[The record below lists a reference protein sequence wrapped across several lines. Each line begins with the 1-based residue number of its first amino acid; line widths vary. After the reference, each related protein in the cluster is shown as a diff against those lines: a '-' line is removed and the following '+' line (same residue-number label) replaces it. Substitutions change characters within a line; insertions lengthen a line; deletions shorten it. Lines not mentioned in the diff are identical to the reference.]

1 MKLQASNGN
10 SFELRIVSYQ
20 FADTAGCEYDDNWLI
35 IEINVAHPDGAWRAR
50 DPSMLTSEVATLSRW
65 LRHHNQTYN
74 KTQTCGFIEPNLEF
88 RFSDDRETL
97 SVYFYLES
105 RPDWIPDKYD
115 FDGDVFVDFPL
126 DEINLQNA
134 ADELDRQL
142 VQFPERGMKNVD

>member
-1 MKLQASNGN
+1 
-10 SFELRIVSYQ
+10 
-20 FADTAGCEYDDNWLI
+20 
-35 IEINVAHPDGAWRAR
+35 
-50 DPSMLTSEVATLSRW
+50 
-65 LRHHNQTYN
+65 
-74 KTQTCGFIEPNLEF
+74 
-88 RFSDDRETL
+88 
-97 SVYFYLES
+97 VYFDLES